1 MTGDQ
6 DLKKTAIELYSV
18 IYGDY
23 PHLTEYFEF
32 LFEATRTQN
41 GPTQIDCSLPDMPYW
56 AALYSLEEMVEYS
69 GEAAECAKRWPQHLA
84 IGTNG
89 GDETI
94 VIDLTDGRIYC
105 LPTLI
110 LETQDLKADA
120 RVRDELM
127 QIALD
132 LQAFKMLFDLQAE
145 PWP

>member
-1 MTGDQ
+1 MTGEK
-6 DLKKTAIELYSV
+6 DLRKTAKELYSG
-18 IYGDY
+18 IYGGS
-23 PHLTEYFEF
+23 PHLSEYFEF
-32 LFEATRTQN
+32 LFEATQTQN
-41 GPTQIDCSLPDMPYW
+41 VPTQIDCSLPDMPYW

-94 VIDLTDGRIYC
+94 VIDLADGRIYC

-110 LETQDLKADA
+110 LETQEFKTDSRA
-120 RVRDELM
+120 RDELM